1 MRIAT
6 GLDSRDQ
13 FLFRQQP
20 DMLDQVI
27 VNKNMAI
34 GDVNKNMA
42 IGDASI

>member
-1 MRIAT
+1 VRIAT

-13 FLFRQQP
+13 FLFRQQL

-34 GDVNKNMA
+34 GDVNKDMA
-42 IGDASI
+42 IGDAPI